1 MTAGAD
7 TIVESL
13 GADEPTLHEPGFV
26 KRLTRRPVAV
36 ASLAFLAIVVLAAVL
51 APVVAPYEP
60 NSLDLVNVLQGPSWA
75 HPLGTDNLG
84 RDILSRIIFGG
95 RVTLVGTAIGVG
107 VALAV
112 GVSAGVVAGYA
123 GGRSDWVVT
132 RLGDMALAIPAIMI
146 LLVVLSVF
154 GRDETIAMVSFGL
167 IISPVVMR
175 VIRGATLAVRDELFV
190 DAARVSGLTSAQVI
204 GRHILP
210 RISGV
215 VIVQASLLAA
225 SAVLVET
232 GLGFLGLGV
241 PPPTATWGGL
251 VATASTYVQVQP
263 WLLVP
268 SGLIVALTV
277 LAFGLLGDAVR
288 DTATESWLGSPA
300 QRTVRSSRRT
310 ELHAPAPRVRGTSE
324 DHLLSVED
332 LVVVFPGRRRVVDG
346 VSFELK
352 AGETLG
358 LVGESGCGKTVTALA
373 LLRLLPGGGYVESGH
388 CWMVGRDL
396 IELSDEDA
404 RRVRG
409 SEIGLVS
416 QNAIAS
422 LDPVFTVGSQ
432 LSELVRLHQP
442 RASRVEV
449 RQRVLELLE
458 MVRLHDPSRLVHRY
472 PHELSGGMAQRVA
485 IAAAL
490 VGEPRLLIAD
500 EPTTALDVTV
510 QAEILTLLR
519 SLQRQTGM
527 AILLITHDWGI
538 VADMC
543 ERAVV
548 MYAGQ
553 VVEVAAVDDL
563 FQQPLHPYTEGLL
576 QSNPRLGRARQH
588 LAAIPG
594 SVPPPESWPAG
605 CRFHPRCKYATA
617 DCQLSRIPLLED
629 PSGRLSRCIHSD
641 RLRERA
647 LAV

>member
-1 MTAGAD
+1 VTAGAD
-7 TIVESL
+7 TIIESVTSL
-13 GADEPTLHEPGFV
+13 EPPMQEPGFIR
-26 KRLTRRPVAV
+26 RLARRPLAV
-36 ASLAFLAIVVLAAVL
+36 GSLAFLAIVALAAVL
-51 APVVAPYEP
+51 APLVAPYAP
-60 NSLDLVNVLQGPSWA
+60 NSLDLLHVLQGPSWA

-84 RDILSRIIFGG
+84 RDMLSRVIYGG

-107 VALAV
+107 VALVV
-112 GVSAGVVAGYA
+112 GVSAGLAAGYT
-123 GGRSDWVVT
+123 GGRSDWIVT
-132 RLGDMALAIPAIMI
+132 RLADMALAIPAIMI

-175 VIRGATLAVRDELFV
+175 VIRGATLTVRDELFV
-190 DAARVSGLTSAQVI
+190 DAARVSGLTGPQVI
-204 GRHILP
+204 VRHILP

-288 DTATESWLGSPA
+288 DAATENWLGGPTQPHARPSL
-300 QRTVRSSRRT
+300 RT
-310 ELHAPAPRVRGTSE
+310 ELHAPAPRTKEASE
-324 DHLLSVED
+324 AHLLSVED
-332 LVVVFPGRRRVVDG
+332 LVVAFPGPRRVVDG
-346 VSFELK
+346 VSFDVK
-352 AGETLG
+352 PGETLG
-358 LVGESGCGKTVTALA
+358 LVGESGCGKSMTALA
-373 LLRLLPGGGYVESGH
+373 LLRLLPGGGSVESGH
-388 CWMVGRDL
+388 CWLAGRDL
-396 IELSDEDA
+396 IELSDADS

-432 LSELVRLHQP
+432 LGELVRLQQP
-442 RASRVEV
+442 HASRAEV
-449 RQRVLELLE
+449 RRRVLGLLE
-458 MVRLHDPSRLVHRY
+458 MVRLQNPAKLVQRY

-490 VGEPRLLIAD
+490 VGQPQLLIAD

-510 QAEILTLLR
+510 QAEILALLR
-519 SLQRQTGM
+519 SLQRQTRM

-553 VVEVAAVDDL
+553 VVEVASVDDL
-563 FQQPLHPYTEGLL
+563 FHQPLHPYAEGLL
-576 QSNPRLGRARQH
+576 LSNPRLGRARRH

-594 SVPPPESWPAG
+594 SVPPPEGWPAG

-617 DCQLSRIPLLED
+617 ECQLTRIPLLED

-641 RLRERA
+641 RLRTKV
-647 LAV
+647 LAG